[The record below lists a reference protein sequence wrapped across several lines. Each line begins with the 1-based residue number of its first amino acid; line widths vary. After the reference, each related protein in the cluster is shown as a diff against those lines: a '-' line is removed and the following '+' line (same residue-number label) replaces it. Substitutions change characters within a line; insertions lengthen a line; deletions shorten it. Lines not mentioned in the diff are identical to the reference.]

1 MRVLC
6 VVVFAVDMPTEMWP
20 ISHRTTVP
28 LEVDIMLK
36 CISIMHR
43 AICFLL
49 PTCPTTALAIL
60 WMHLNWWIDQRN
72 EGSVLFAQSVKLD
85 HTRT

>member
-49 PTCPTTALAIL
+49 PTFIDCPVCGPVAGG
-60 WMHLNWWIDQRN
+60 WN
-72 EGSVLFAQSVKLD
+72 GSP
-85 HTRT
+85 